1 MLTVKGIDGLKKG
14 FDDMIVRVANQI
26 RDVRAEIVNEL
37 VERLIENIP
46 VWSGRTISSLWVD
59 KLGQGLPA
67 EAHPQRG
74 GFAIEGKFHAEPR
87 FGLTSQMPMGSEPMR
102 GQAEA
107 KARAQAMKA
116 RSFTIWDAP
125 KIQVTISSVPWA
137 LIEQGKAPNP
147 NKRGRNRA
155 VVSQI
160 ALAAVRSKFAG
171 ILK

>member
-1 MLTVKGIDGLKKG
+1 MLEVKGIDGLKKS

-26 RDVRAEIVNEL
+26 RDIRAEIVVEL
-37 VERLIENIP
+37 VERLVENIP
-46 VWSGRTISSLWVD
+46 VWSGRTISSIWVD
-59 KLGQGLPA
+59 KMGQGLPA
-67 EAHPQRG
+67 EPHPQRG
-74 GFAIEGKFHAEPR
+74 DFSIDGKFHAEPQ
-87 FGLTSQMPMGSEPMR
+87 FGLTSRMPLGSEPMR
-102 GQAEA
+102 GPAEA

-125 KIQVTISSVPWA
+125 KIQLTISSVPWA

-160 ALAAVRSKFAG
+160 AIAAVRSKFAG
-171 ILK
+171 VIK